1 MSSREHVTPREAVV
15 SGAPQSWLPTLSAL
29 SLEEVAA
36 LDDAVLRP
44 SIERLRR
51 RVGRPMST
59 IAGSDG
65 G

>member
-1 MSSREHVTPREAVV
+1 
-15 SGAPQSWLPTLSAL
+15 LSAL

-44 SIERLRR
+44 SIERLTY
-51 RVGRPMST
+51 RVGRPVST
-59 IAGSDG
+59 IAGSEG